1 MFVIALED
9 DELILAEVHG
19 DLGDLIEI
27 AIREHGL
34 NFAFNE
40 NK

>member
-1 MFVIALED
+1 MSWPHTDYFRGF
-9 DELILAEVHG
+9 AEIHG

-34 NFAFNE
+34 NFEIAE
-40 NK
+40 NH